1 MPREYIKDNCNRIL
15 GYRIEYGNKIA
26 GFDKLNR
33 LCGFYDPFFKTTSD
47 NCGRVIGRGDMLT
60 ALILNIKNFH

>member
-26 GFDKLNR
+26 GFDRHNR

-47 NCGRVIGRGDMLT
+47 SCCRVIGRGDMLT
-60 ALILNIKNFH
+60 ALILNIKNF